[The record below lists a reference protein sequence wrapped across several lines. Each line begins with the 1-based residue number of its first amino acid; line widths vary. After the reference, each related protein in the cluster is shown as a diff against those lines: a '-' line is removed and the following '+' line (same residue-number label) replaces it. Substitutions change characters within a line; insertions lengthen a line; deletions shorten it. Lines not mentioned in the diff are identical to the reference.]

1 MSDREL
7 PSESA
12 SRRIFL
18 LSPANIAGIR
28 GGRLMCDSAESELS
42 SRLRGA
48 GAPLGEVFSFISA
61 LYFRGKLAYAR
72 RFANAPPTIDGAFVI
87 TACGGLITP
96 ETMVTRERLREI
108 SANNIDLMNH
118 RYRSLLDRDSQ
129 ALSELAGSDCQIV
142 LLGSVATPKYAEPL
156 LRIFGERLLFPAE
169 FVGRGNMSRGSPFLM
184 GSGWCQAALP
194 AVILCPVEVWISNV
208 RTTGSASSRGCRVS
222 RTLLYC
228 SLW

>member
-1 MSDREL
+1 
-7 PSESA
+7 
-12 SRRIFL
+12 
-18 LSPANIAGIR
+18 
-28 GGRLMCDSAESELS
+28 MCDSAESELS

-129 ALSELAGSDCQIV
+129 ALSEVVGSDCQVV

-169 FVGRGNMSRGSPFLM
+169 FVGRGDMSRGGLM
-184 GSGWCQAALP
+184 LRCVKSGLQLTYLSLAT
-194 AVILCPVEVWISNV
+194 AVCRGPKPPRLDPLRHKLRLSKPKL
-208 RTTGSASSRGCRVS
+208 AS
-222 RTLLYC
+222 
-228 SLW
+228 

>member
-1 MSDREL
+1 
-7 PSESA
+7 
-12 SRRIFL
+12 
-18 LSPANIAGIR
+18 
-28 GGRLMCDSAESELS
+28 MCDSAESELS

-108 SANNIDLMNH
+108 SANNIDLTNH

-129 ALSELAGSDCQIV
+129 ALSEVVGSDCQIV

-169 FVGRGNMSRGSPFLM
+169 FVGRGDMSRGGLM
-184 GSGWCQAALP
+184 LRCVKSGLQLTYLSLAT
-194 AVILCPVEVWISNV
+194 AVCRGPKPPRLDPLRHKLRLSKPKL
-208 RTTGSASSRGCRVS
+208 AS
-222 RTLLYC
+222 
-228 SLW
+228 